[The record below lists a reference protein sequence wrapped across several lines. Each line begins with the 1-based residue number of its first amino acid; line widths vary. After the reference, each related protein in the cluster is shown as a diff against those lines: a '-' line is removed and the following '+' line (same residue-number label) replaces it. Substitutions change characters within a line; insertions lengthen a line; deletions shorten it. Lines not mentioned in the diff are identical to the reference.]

1 MDNKPNVIINFVEKT
16 IRLLKSDNK
25 YQLDKQYSSREILW
39 IIFYRFIQ
47 AIRGLRIKVRIKK
60 SAGLTFCGKNVKL
73 EYGFLIKTGKN
84 LILEHGVTLNALSEN
99 GITLGHNVTIAKDAI
114 LQCTGIIARKG
125 VGIKIGNNSAVGA
138 QSYLGGQ
145 GGIEIGDDVIMGPG
159 VKIFS
164 ENHNYSND
172 SLEIRR
178 QGETRRGVKIK
189 NNCWI
194 GSGTIILDGVEI
206 GEGCV
211 IAAGS
216 VVTKSIPP
224 NLIALGI
231 PAKIIKSRFEK

>member
-1 MDNKPNVIINFVEKT
+1 MLIKLIEKL
-16 IRLLKSDNK
+16 IKILKSDSS
-25 YQLDKQYSSREILW
+25 YQLDLNYSSKELFY
-39 IIFYRFIQ
+39 IINYRLFQI
-47 AIRGLRIKVRIKK
+47 IRGYIKK
-60 SAGLTFCGKNVKL
+60 FYLKKSKGFIFGGKNVKIQ
-73 EYGFLIKTGKN
+73 YGFLIKAGRN
-84 LILEHGVTLNALSEN
+84 LILEDNVILDALSCN
-99 GITLGHNVTIAKDAI
+99 GILFGDNVTIAKNTI
-114 LQCTGIIARKG
+114 LQCTGVIAQKG
-125 VGIKIGNNSAVGA
+125 VGIIIGNNSAIGA

-164 ENHNYSND
+164 ENHNYSDD
-172 SLEIRR
+172 SVEIRR
-178 QGETRRGVKIK
+178 QGVTRIGVKIK

-194 GSGTIILDGVEI
+194 GAGAIILDGVEI

-224 NLIALGI
+224 NLIAVGI